1 MLQKPTTVG
10 AYSRTFIIMQ
20 IIAVSAI
27 IALLYLVIPTDT
39 TPLLPLLIGAGF
51 YLIWSRMSMLVL
63 LRHHRTGIQFLRSG
77 AHAMAIQQFEQ
88 SYRLF
93 ARFPWLDNFRWLTLL
108 SPSALSYREMALNNI
123 GYAFVQ
129 MKKFGKARE
138 RYQQLLDQFPDGEMA
153 ESARAVLASI
163 DKRS

>member
-1 MLQKPTTVG
+1 MTQKATTVG

-20 IIAVSAI
+20 VIAVSALV
-27 IALLYLVIPTDT
+27 ALLYLVVPTDV
-39 TPLLPLLIGAGF
+39 TPFMPLLIGAAV
-51 YLIWSRMSMLVL
+51 YLIWSRLSMLVL
-63 LRHHRTGIQFLRSG
+63 LRAHRTGIQFLRAG
-77 AHAMAIQQFEQ
+77 AYAPAIQQFEQ
-88 SYRLF
+88 SYALF

-129 MKKFGKARE
+129 LKKFGKARE
-138 RYQQLLDQFPDGEMA
+138 RYQQLLDEYPDGEMA
-153 ESARAVLASI
+153 DAARTVLASI